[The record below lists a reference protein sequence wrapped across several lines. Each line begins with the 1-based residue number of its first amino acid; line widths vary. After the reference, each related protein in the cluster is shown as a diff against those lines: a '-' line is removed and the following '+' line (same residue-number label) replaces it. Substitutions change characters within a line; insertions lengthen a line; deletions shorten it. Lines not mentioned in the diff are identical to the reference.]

1 MEDKETKRKID
12 EKEEALKELDQ
23 IARMLVRR
31 DFELMTTR
39 EEREKELRE
48 LKNVKAELE
57 EAKDIL
63 EIKVKAR
70 TRELEEMAQ
79 GLEKQVQERTKE
91 LQDRVAELEEMN
103 NLMIGRELRMVELKK
118 EIESLK
124 HENLSKKNR

>member
-1 MEDKETKRKID
+1 VEDKETKRKID